1 VIRQCFDAASTPS
14 ERIGAYAARQMS
26 ALRLARSEF
35 QTRSVLLAPLVA
47 GGVALVLAATGIDHV
62 IQGVFYDASLG
73 TFPARAW
80 PWLEIVG
87 HRLAKSLVWLVWL
100 LLLATTIASY
110 RIDALAGHRAV
121 LWATTAAMAAGP
133 ALVSTL
139 KLFTGPRCPWDLKA
153 FGGQAD
159 AATSLLTSMAE
170 AGRCF
175 PSGHSA
181 GGFSLFAVYFAG
193 IALGDARIRRIG
205 LWAALAGG
213 VLFSAGMVQGAH
225 FMSHALWSG
234 VADWTVALLIFSLL
248 GRGARAT
255 PMPHQS
261 GVPAGTAPSKLP

>member
-1 VIRQCFDAASTPS
+1 
-14 ERIGAYAARQMS
+14 MS
-26 ALRLARSEF
+26 ALHLARSEF
-35 QTRSVLLAPLVA
+35 PTIPLLLAPLVA
-47 GGVALVLAATGIDHV
+47 AAVALVLAATGIDHV

-110 RIDALAGHRAV
+110 RIDALAPHRAV

-205 LWAALAGG
+205 LWTALAGG
-213 VLFSAGMVQGAH
+213 VLFSAVRMVQGAH

-248 GRGARAT
+248 GRGAPAT
-255 PMPHQS
+255 PMPHHS
-261 GVPAGTAPSKLP
+261 GQPAGTSPNDLP